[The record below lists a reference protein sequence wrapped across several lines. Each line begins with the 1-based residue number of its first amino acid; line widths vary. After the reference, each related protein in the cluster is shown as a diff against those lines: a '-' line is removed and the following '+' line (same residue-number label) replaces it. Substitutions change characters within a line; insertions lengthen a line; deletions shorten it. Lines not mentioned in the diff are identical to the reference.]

1 METTIEP
8 IDRVAIDLG
17 PIQLY
22 WYGVII
28 IAGALL
34 GLWLAM
40 RESERRDLPKE
51 TFADLVIYAF
61 PVSII
66 FARIYYVIFKWEYYA
81 EHPIKI
87 FAIREGGLAMHGVLI
102 GAVLTI
108 IVFSKVRQISFW
120 KLADILAPSLILGQA
135 IGRWGNFI
143 NQEAHGDPYHGNFS
157 KICICPILLLTRCT

>member
-1 METTIEP
+1 MENMIEP

-87 FAIREGGLAMHGVLI
+87 FAIREGGLAMHGVLF
-102 GAVLTI
+102 GAVLSI
-108 IVFSKVRQISFW
+108 IVFAKVRQNIVLETCRHFGTKPDFGPGNWTLGKFYQPGSPRWTCIEGISRKSVFAR
-120 KLADILAPSLILGQA
+120 L
-135 IGRWGNFI
+135 
-143 NQEAHGDPYHGNFS
+143 YH
-157 KICICPILLLTRCT
+157 